1 MLQNLRAPP
10 KKRVLRWGRQLNL
23 TLNEINAVSSNLSL
37 RQQLG
42 TLKNISL
49 GSHRTSSAT
58 VPLLLRFLRS

>member
-49 GSHRTSSAT
+49 GSRRTSSAT
-58 VPLLLRFLRS
+58 VPLLL